1 MLISYAFRGEE
12 VDLDVTN
19 RREPYEWTIFGM
31 TADQYNALN
40 VTADEEEAIS
50 VHIGEVLYDQAMC
63 ANPFE
68 D

>member
-1 MLISYAFRGEE
+1 MLISYVFRREE
-12 VDLDVTN
+12 VDIDVTDK
-19 RREPYEWTIFGM
+19 REPYEWIFFGM

-40 VTADEEEAIS
+40 VTAEEEEAIS
-50 VHIGEVLYDQAMC
+50 VHIGEVLYDNAMC